1 MEMSSI
7 PPNTP
12 KRSAEEEED
21 ALAPQVLEFLS
32 GISIEAFKT
41 LKEPEDRDVWTLEE
55 GDDSVFYSDEE
66 QAQLN
71 IVTASTAS
79 TGIKCRHLAN
89 TVADEPSRQREVKAG
104 EEHEANI
111 AKENLDMGME
121 MTHQIT
127 WTQEEPQK
135 FHTAKAKLMFALDS
149 GEQGADSEQT
159 PGEFMR
165 TCKEFLQ
172 PHWTTVEMQAHPEQN
187 ASAEEANRQIKEE
200 EVELETHTPAL
211 SFDVPNE
218 EGYARLNR
226 EANYPDQLFGAEGQ
240 KSGAGWLQVDQKA
253 EQGPNFNVHAGLHQN
268 PHPGYSSLPL
278 VKKSGC
284 SESHQDSFNH
294 LTSTKYSTV
303 SYRRIRRGNTRQK
316 IDEFEYMII
325 NH

>member
-1 MEMSSI
+1 MSAI

-12 KRSAEEEED
+12 KRSAEEED
-21 ALAPQVLEFLS
+21 ALAPQVLEILS

-89 TVADEPSRQREVKAG
+89 TVADEPSHQREVKAG
-104 EEHEANI
+104 EEH

-135 FHTAKAKLMFALDS
+135 FHAAKAKLMFALDS
-149 GEQGADSEQT
+149 GEQGADSEPT

-187 ASAEEANRQIKEE
+187 ASAEK
-200 EVELETHTPAL
+200 
-211 SFDVPNE
+211 
-218 EGYARLNR
+218 G
-226 EANYPDQLFGAEGQ
+226 
-240 KSGAGWLQVDQKA
+240 KK
-253 EQGPNFNVHAGLHQN
+253 NF
-268 PHPGYSSLPL
+268 
-278 VKKSGC
+278 
-284 SESHQDSFNH
+284 
-294 LTSTKYSTV
+294 
-303 SYRRIRRGNTRQK
+303 I
-316 IDEFEYMII
+316 
-325 NH
+325 

>member
-1 MEMSSI
+1 MSAI

-12 KRSAEEEED
+12 KRSAEEED
-21 ALAPQVLEFLS
+21 ALAPQVLEILS

-89 TVADEPSRQREVKAG
+89 TVADEPSHQREVKAG

-165 TCKEFLQ
+165 MCKEFLQ

-187 ASAEEANRQIKEE
+187 VSAEEGKR
-200 EVELETHTPAL
+200 
-211 SFDVPNE
+211 
-218 EGYARLNR
+218 
-226 EANYPDQLFGAEGQ
+226 
-240 KSGAGWLQVDQKA
+240 
-253 EQGPNFNVHAGLHQN
+253 NF
-268 PHPGYSSLPL
+268 
-278 VKKSGC
+278 
-284 SESHQDSFNH
+284 
-294 LTSTKYSTV
+294 
-303 SYRRIRRGNTRQK
+303 I
-316 IDEFEYMII
+316 
-325 NH
+325 